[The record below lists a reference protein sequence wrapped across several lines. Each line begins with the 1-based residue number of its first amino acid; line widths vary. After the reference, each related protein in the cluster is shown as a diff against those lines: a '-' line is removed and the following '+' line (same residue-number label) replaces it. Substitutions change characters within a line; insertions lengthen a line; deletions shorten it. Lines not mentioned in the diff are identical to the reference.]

1 MLCAIKFDNLDRTSY
16 LEHMPYAA
24 TARTVLLLKGY
35 MPGPDGLWMGSNGN
49 CATIIPLSQEGDV
62 CEH

>member
-24 TARTVLLLKGY
+24 AARTVLLLKGY
-35 MPGPDGLWMGSNGN
+35 MPGPDGLWIGSNGN
-49 CATIIPLSQEGDV
+49 LSLI
-62 CEH
+62 HI

>member
-1 MLCAIKFDNLDRTSY
+1 MLCAIRYLDLSRQETIVY
-16 LEHMPYAA
+16 MPYAA
-24 TARTVLLLKGY
+24 AARTVLLLKGY
-35 MPGPDGLWMGSNGN
+35 MPAEDGLYVDTNGN